1 MHAEAVEAK
10 ERLQIELDA
19 AYEYNKKVTVKS
31 RKADSN
37 NNSFEKISMNQNKDG
52 LLAKATNLFS
62 SAGSFYT
69 GRS

>member
-37 NNSFEKISMNQNKDG
+37 NSFEKVSMNQNKDG
-52 LLAKATNLFS
+52 LFSKATNLFS
-62 SAGSFYT
+62 SASSFYT

>member
-62 SAGSFYT
+62 SASSFYT

>member
-52 LLAKATNLFS
+52 IFAKATNLFS
-62 SAGSFYT
+62 SASSFYT